1 VNQTITDRIASLV
14 SEYGDQYE
22 CMQSQVS
29 VEINR
34 LERKYNCAWIVSTDL
49 SEEEREKALADRR
62 AKRDRNFNNKM
73 DRRRA
78 KVTAYFA
85 EQDKFSELVQK
96 ALEAGNMEAAYD
108 ANKAREEHRQKN
120 LNIIGANKREAVRKK
135 K

>member
-1 VNQTITDRIASLV
+1 MNQTITDRIASLV